1 MQKRKWLVKS
11 ALQSTAL
18 TTTICLMAPYSGS
31 AMAQEAD
38 IEESSA
44 RSMET
49 VVVTGTRRAD
59 RSAADSLI
67 PIDVISGE
75 ELAKNGASDFTDI
88 LRTQVVSLNVQR
100 FVTNDGAVFQRP
112 FTLRGLAP
120 DQTLLL
126 VNGKRRHRAATIQFS
141 RLPLTLGAQG
151 PDLGTI
157 PSNAIR
163 QLEVLRDGASAQ
175 YGSDA
180 IAGVVNLELAED
192 SDGFTL
198 STRYGQFFAGDGND
212 LQVQANLG
220 LPLGQDGFFH
230 VAGEYQTSDTTSRGA
245 QRPDAQAL
253 IDAGNSDVA
262 NPAQRWGNPDAEA
275 FRSFFNAGI
284 ELDESTEVYLFG
296 NLAWS
301 DSVTGFFYRNPET
314 RTNVFASVPLTDS
327 PGGDRFSFTEIFP
340 GGFSPAFGAESW
352 DWSLAAGVRGSI
364 WGDVGYD
371 LSVYHGENEVDYNIS
386 NTVNPSLG
394 PASPTAFDPG
404 TLEQRE
410 TTVNL
415 DFVVPVEV
423 GLVAPLNVAWGAEYH
438 DEAYQVT
445 TGDPASYE
453 IGPFA
458 AYIDPDTGLPGQAL
472 QVGSNGFPGF
482 SQQESGEFDRWN
494 YALYAD
500 VEADLTDRL
509 SGGVAIR
516 FEDFSDFGTTFNWKV
531 AGRYEIVDG
540 LAVRGSANTGFRAPT
555 PGQAN
560 VSQTSTNINLDTG
573 AVISSGI
580 IPPTNPVAQFFGAQP
595 LDVEESFNYA
605 AGVVFDGL
613 GDLSITID
621 YFNIELEDR
630 ISVSGDIPIS
640 DTERQALIDAG
651 INAGGSFEEIRFFTN
666 AFDTETEGVD
676 VVATYPIAFANGS
689 RLDLMASLN
698 WTQTEVTEVRNPT
711 AINRERTLEIE
722 DFVPNT
728 RGLLQANYQ
737 RGPLSALVRANYYG
751 EWTDYGSNADGSG
764 DQTFGEEVLVDLEV
778 SYDARE
784 NLTLSIGAENVFDEF
799 PDRDVRQGNINSGI
813 IYPRFAPTGFNG
825 GFWYVKATA
834 SF

>member
-1 MQKRKWLVKS
+1 M
-11 ALQSTAL
+11 
-18 TTTICLMAPYSGS
+18 
-31 AMAQEAD
+31 
-38 IEESSA
+38 
-44 RSMET
+44 
-49 VVVTGTRRAD
+49 
-59 RSAADSLI
+59 
-67 PIDVISGE
+67 
-75 ELAKNGASDFTDI
+75 
-88 LRTQVVSLNVQR
+88 
-100 FVTNDGAVFQRP
+100 
-112 FTLRGLAP
+112 
-120 DQTLLL
+120 
-126 VNGKRRHRAATIQFS
+126 
-141 RLPLTLGAQG
+141 
-151 PDLGTI
+151 
-157 PSNAIR
+157 
-163 QLEVLRDGASAQ
+163 
-175 YGSDA
+175 
-180 IAGVVNLELAED
+180 
-192 SDGFTL
+192 
-198 STRYGQFFAGDGND
+198 
-212 LQVQANLG
+212 
-220 LPLGQDGFFH
+220 
-230 VAGEYQTSDTTSRGA
+230 
-245 QRPDAQAL
+245 
-253 IDAGNSDVA
+253 
-262 NPAQRWGNPDAEA
+262 
-275 FRSFFNAGI
+275 
-284 ELDESTEVYLFG
+284 
-296 NLAWS
+296 
-301 DSVTGFFYRNPET
+301 
-314 RTNVFASVPLTDS
+314 
-327 PGGDRFSFTEIFP
+327 
-340 GGFSPAFGAESW
+340 
-352 DWSLAAGVRGSI
+352 
-364 WGDVGYD
+364 
-371 LSVYHGENEVDYNIS
+371 
-386 NTVNPSLG
+386 
-394 PASPTAFDPG
+394 
-404 TLEQRE
+404 
-410 TTVNL
+410 
-415 DFVVPVEV
+415 
-423 GLVAPLNVAWGAEYH
+423 
-438 DEAYQVT
+438 
-445 TGDPASYE
+445 
-453 IGPFA
+453 
-458 AYIDPDTGLPGQAL
+458 
-472 QVGSNGFPGF
+472 
-482 SQQESGEFDRWN
+482 
-494 YALYAD
+494 
-500 VEADLTDRL
+500 
-509 SGGVAIR
+509 
-516 FEDFSDFGTTFNWKV
+516 